1 MERKK
6 EGSLELIFKSHLG
19 NEFTNAE
26 TRIGVARSPGKKSPG
41 RPLSSRHHAVLHDSH
56 FSHVPFRGRLGFG
69 CRLELGSRGVLFFLH
84 VVFLDLLAEVLP
96 LGQEIVLFP

>member
-1 MERKK
+1 VDVENLYGILGFSSMERKK

-41 RPLSSRHHAVLHDSH
+41 RPLSSASPC
-56 FSHVPFRGRLGFG
+56 SAP
-69 CRLELGSRGVLFFLH
+69 
-84 VVFLDLLAEVLP
+84 
-96 LGQEIVLFP
+96 